1 LRQASREGG
10 DNFEKLSLRG
20 GEVLRNPHPNGGK
33 GFENFRTG
41 GVQRF

>member
-1 LRQASREGG
+1 LRNSPSEGG
-10 DNFEKLSLRG
+10 K
-20 GEVLRNPHPNGGK
+20 VLRNPHPNGGK